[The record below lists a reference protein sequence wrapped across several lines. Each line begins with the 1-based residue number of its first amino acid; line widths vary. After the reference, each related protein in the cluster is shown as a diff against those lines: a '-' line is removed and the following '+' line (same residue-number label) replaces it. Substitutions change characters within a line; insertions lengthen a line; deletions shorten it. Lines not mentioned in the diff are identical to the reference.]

1 MNPDT
6 TKEQRGFAPNLYT
19 GYFRIANLVLIIIIM
34 ILHLHQGLAMYT
46 DTGIFISAEPLP
58 LEKSSILLR
67 LFLSFRE

>member
-1 MNPDT
+1 MYPDT

-19 GYFRIANLVLIIIIM
+19 GYFRIANLVLIIIM
-34 ILHLHQGLAMYT
+34 ILHIHQGLAMYT

>member
-19 GYFRIANLVLIIIIM
+19 GYFRIANLVLIIIM
-34 ILHLHQGLAMYT
+34 ILHIHQGLAMYT